1 MTKKVPV
8 PDRDYYFFFLGV
20 CGVGVGDVIVLMKGM
35 LRAKTTT
42 ETYEF
47 LKNYWG
53 FFLRKGN
60 YFETSVCYYYCCCFK
75 Y

>member
-8 PDRDYYFFFLGV
+8 PDRDYYFFFLSV

-35 LRAKTTT
+35 LRAKTTI

-53 FFLRKGN
+53 FFFKKRKL
-60 YFETSVCYYYCCCFK
+60 F
-75 Y
+75 